1 LSKDEG
7 GRQKPFTSLC
17 QMQMFSKTWDCAA
30 QIAIPGK
37 DMVMPGEDAKLL
49 MKLYKPMVL
58 EKGQRFTLRDGCVTL
73 GTGVI
78 TAVHKN
84 LNDHDKV
91 LLMEGKRGIEK
102 RAKKEAKAK
111 A

>member
-1 LSKDEG
+1 
-7 GRQKPFTSLC
+7 
-17 QMQMFSKTWDCAA
+17 
-30 QIAIPGK
+30 
-37 DMVMPGEDAKLL
+37 

-58 EKGQRFTLRDGCVTL
+58 EKGQKFTLRDGCVTL

-78 TAVHKN
+78 TATSKN
-84 LNDHDKV
+84 LTEHEKI